1 MLGLN
6 PEELDFMLSVEGQA
20 AIAREQREHRLRES
34 WKGPSATP
42 WTEAHAAMA
51 VRSGYLESERKRL
64 AAAEFAAG
72 QAHRNGEEAALRS
85 LRNAALASRE
95 EGRNNGAA

>member
-20 AIAREQREHRLRES
+20 AISSAKRDHRLRES
-34 WKGPSATP
+34 WKGPSAAP
-42 WTEAHAAMA
+42 WSETHAAMA
-51 VRSGYLESERKRL
+51 VRTGYLESERKRL

-72 QAHRNGEEAALRS
+72 QAHRSGEEAALRAI
-85 LRNAALASRE
+85 RNAALTSRE
-95 EGRNNGAA
+95 ERTNNATA